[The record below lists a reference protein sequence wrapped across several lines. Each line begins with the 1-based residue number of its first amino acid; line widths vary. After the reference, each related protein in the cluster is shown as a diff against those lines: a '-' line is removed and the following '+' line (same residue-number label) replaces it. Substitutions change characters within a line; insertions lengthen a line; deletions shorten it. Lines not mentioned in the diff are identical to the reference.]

1 MSSLFSRKASFFLV
15 SLLIK
20 RVPLKIC
27 LGKIVFKNEKG
38 RIVFINQVGCIE
50 QFSLKH

>member
-20 RVPLKIC
+20 RVPLKIY
-27 LGKIVFKNEKG
+27 LGKIVFKNEKEK
-38 RIVFINQVGCIE
+38 I
-50 QFSLKH
+50 